1 MFENRHFL
9 ITGAGRGI
17 GRAIAEK
24 LAEAGAVVTL
34 CARSESQLREVA
46 DGIIR
51 RGGRADVLV
60 ADVADRAQVERLFA
74 SIRQRHTRL
83 DGLVN
88 NAGGGTERHNV
99 GQDDAEAW
107 WHVVRVNLYGAYLC
121 SRAALPLLKANG
133 GHILNV
139 GSGMGHQPR
148 PGNSSYNAAKAALWM
163 FTRCLALEVWPDAI
177 CVNELVPGPVHT
189 ALTASVFPPGPQ
201 HPAFPSETVKQP
213 EDVAPLALW
222 ILSQDPRTGPTGQS
236 FSLARRPID

>member
-1 MFENRHFL
+1 MFENRRFL
-9 ITGAGRGI
+9 VTGASRGI

-24 LAEAGAVVTL
+24 LAEAGAVVML
-34 CARSESQLREVA
+34 AARSEPQLREVA
-46 DGIIR
+46 EGIIR
-51 RGGRADVLV
+51 RGGRAEVLV
-60 ADVADRAQVERLFA
+60 ADVADPQQVQRLFGEV
-74 SIRQRHTRL
+74 RQRHRCL

-88 NAGGGTERHNV
+88 NAGGGTERHPV
-99 GQDDAEAW
+99 GQDDPESW
-107 WHVVRVNLYGAYLC
+107 WHVVQVNLYGAYLC
-121 SRAALPLLKANG
+121 SRAALPLLKPHG
-133 GHILNV
+133 GHILNI

-189 ALTASVFPPGPQ
+189 SLTASVFPRGPR
-201 HPAFPSETVKQP
+201 HPTFPSEYVKQP

-222 ILSQDPRTGPTGQS
+222 ILAQDPRKAPTGQT